1 MTNPAPLT
9 PQELADLKGEIT
21 APGYKPRGF
30 FYESDVA
37 RLIAALEAAWAENER
52 LRTRVSE
59 LVNERNHIQVKFEDH
74 RQVTGYYLGMIRPLL
89 STLHRYWD
97 GKLYSEID
105 IHNLD
110 ECWANYYDFMKQHPQ
125 FIIDIK
131 HRHDYFKDKDKS

>member
-52 LRTRVSE
+52 LLKKLEQHKSAWIE
-59 LVNERNHIQVKFEDH
+59 GYERGRRDEAF
-74 RQVTGYYLGMIRPLL
+74 
-89 STLHRYWD
+89 
-97 GKLYSEID
+97 
-105 IHNLD
+105 NLAM
-110 ECWANYYDFMKQHPQ
+110 EKP
-125 FIIDIK
+125 
-131 HRHDYFKDKDKS
+131 